1 MEAAMTTETGWR
13 LGEERK
19 AQMIEQAA
27 REKQEDLGG
36 EMAEEI
42 EAKTRFYRI
51 GCQLA
56 RLGRCGVGFSDTHD
70 PIQAI
75 ATLATTDGGRTT
87 GYAVALYEE
96 ILAKLLEPVAEPEK
110 KP

>member
-13 LGEERK
+13 LGDERK

-36 EMAEEI
+36 EVAEEI
-42 EAKTRFYRI
+42 ETKTRFYRI
-51 GCQLA
+51 SCQLA

-70 PIQAI
+70 PIHTI
-75 ATLATTDGGRTT
+75 ATLAASPFVE
-87 GYAVALYEE
+87 GYALAAIAIYED
-96 ILAKLLEPVAEPEK
+96 ILTELLKAAELEK